1 MKRFGTMNLVLVLM
15 LMLPVSA
22 WAQRDT
28 RETREGSKLI
38 GLAMTKQTHEERA
51 EFYQQAMTHLRQAMQ
66 QDAENARVWL
76 LAGTALA
83 GLGEMQEADRA
94 FDQALKLNPEYA
106 EEISTERFDAWIASF
121 QQGLEALENEQS
133 AEAIRHLEAAEL
145 IHGGRP
151 EAQMYLGVLYANH
164 ANDFPKAEEA
174 FRASLE
180 ATRGPLFAELNEEDQ
195 AEWISMRASLLQN
208 IEQMVMMVGV
218 THFQEQRYDE
228 AAKSFKELTELN
240 PHSRDSWFN
249 YSQAMLAEAQR
260 IGASVDTMT
269 EEAEAAAAKQR
280 LVEAYAELERV
291 AKKTQEMDPN
301 NEDLY
306 LLIANSHR
314 MRGEYTGDEEA
325 GSQAAYAA
333 LQALDAIPVAV
344 DEVNIV
350 PGEGSA
356 QITGVVRNR
365 KLAAGTPVTL
375 TFTFVDQQGQSVGE
389 QAITIT
395 APDAEAE
402 ARFEGTITL
411 QGNIAGWK
419 YTVASS

>member
-1 MKRFGTMNLVLVLM
+1 MKRFGTMNLMLVLT

-22 WAQRDT
+22 WAQRET

-51 EFYQQAMTHLRQAMQ
+51 EFYEQAMTHLREAMQ

-94 FDQALKLNPEYA
+94 FDQALTLNPEYA
-106 EEISTERFDAWIASF
+106 EEVSTERFDAWIASF
-121 QQGLEALENEQS
+121 QQGLQALENEQS
-133 AEAIRHLEAAEL
+133 AEAIRHLEAAET

-164 ANDFPKAEEA
+164 GNDFPKAEQA

-180 ATRGPLFAELNEEDQ
+180 ATRGPLFDELSEEDQ

-218 THFQEQRYDE
+218 THFQEQRYEE
-228 AAKSFKELTELN
+228 AATSFKELTELN

-269 EEAEAAAAKQR
+269 DEAEAAAAKQR

-344 DEVNIV
+344 DEVSVV

-411 QGNIAGWK
+411 HGNIAGWK